1 MTTTRIDSMPV
12 YAARLERVDAGLYN
26 LWRRARLHLPMP
38 LRIDLPE
45 LKSMALIV
53 EQDNWV
59 VVDPR
64 QYDLPVLAW
73 VKFQDQGRSSLHTP
87 VPCTLNY
94 YHFMASQLRRQVL
107 VLMEQRL
114 EQYLHKL
121 DNR

>member
-1 MTTTRIDSMPV
+1 MTTRIGSMPV
-12 YAARLERVDAGLYN
+12 YAARLDHVDAGLYN
-26 LWRRARLHLPMP
+26 LWRRARLNLPVP
-38 LRIDLPE
+38 LRIELSE

-53 EQDNWV
+53 EQDCWV

-94 YHFMASQLRRQVL
+94 YHYMASQLRSRVL
-107 VLMEQRL
+107 VLMEQHL
-114 EQYLHKL
+114 EETLHKI
-121 DNR
+121 DKR